1 MLYLKTSSKPVAEL
15 TPVPKT
21 FCCDFLAG
29 DHRIQRNK
37 CLCSP
42 GFLRQP
48 HIDGIGLHEQISLL
62 LCPCYANFS
71 ATKLQFIMIVNLAP
85 SWNSNC
91 NIKEKK
97 VLEAEKVAVCS
108 SMVKKKKPHWMKLL
122 IGLAVMY
129 LYKTEM

>member
-1 MLYLKTSSKPVAEL
+1 
-15 TPVPKT
+15 
-21 FCCDFLAG
+21 
-29 DHRIQRNK
+29 
-37 CLCSP
+37 
-42 GFLRQP
+42 
-48 HIDGIGLHEQISLL
+48 
-62 LCPCYANFS
+62 
-71 ATKLQFIMIVNLAP
+71 MIVNLAP

-97 VLEAEKVAVCS
+97 VLEAEKVAVWS